1 MLYQQDVTTHCQCD
15 EHSNIIAA
23 LKAGDSLRAQD
34 LMREHLNDLLQQL
47 NLDETPQNFMTLSQA
62 LEMGEG

>member
-1 MLYQQDVTTHCQCD
+1 
-15 EHSNIIAA
+15 
-23 LKAGDSLRAQD
+23 
-34 LMREHLNDLLQQL
+34 MREHLNDLLQQL